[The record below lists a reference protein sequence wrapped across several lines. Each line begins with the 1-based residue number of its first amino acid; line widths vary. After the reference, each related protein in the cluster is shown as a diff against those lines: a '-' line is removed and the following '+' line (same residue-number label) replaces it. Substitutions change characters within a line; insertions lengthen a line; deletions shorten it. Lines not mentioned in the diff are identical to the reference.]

1 MRLRAILKSALVL
14 IGASIFLAYLIV
26 SNYHFNELKPR
37 ISKAVSDLTGR
48 ELTLGGN
55 IQFKVGFRPVLAV
68 EDVRFQ
74 NASWGSRPDLAR
86 IKRFEL
92 EVALL
97 PLILGDI
104 DVRRFILVEPDILL
118 EKDHSGRWNI
128 GLKGKKREASAE
140 VKAGEVGNKWELPVF
155 GLNRLQIRK
164 GRLVYKDGESAKTH
178 IFTLESVSADATGP
192 DSPVAL
198 ALTAGHRGKSFEVAG
213 TLGPLSSFVDPN
225 KAWPLNL
232 LAKTGGATVRV
243 EGVIKDVFNAKG
255 FSFNVRTEGKSTAEI
270 TDLLHMTNVPD
281 LRPFK
286 VTGKV
291 ADPNGK
297 LTIDKLNAE
306 MGHEAMAKMEV
317 LGLIQDP
324 LAKRGFDLKIAIVG
338 KDLPTLE
345 KLLRRPLRLNGPF
358 HASGRLTDPDGRW
371 AVKDFNLQM
380 GSLKTAKLRLTGTV
394 NNLLA
399 HSGFDLEFHAQGK
412 DLASLEKLLKQPLP
426 LKGPYK
432 ISGRVNDLGH
442 KTFKF
447 SDFEGSLRNSDLS
460 GSLEISL
467 ARKRPRLT
475 AVLSSRELDLRP
487 FLPKKKGKGGKAR
500 RSVET
505 TARRKVF
512 SSDKLTL
519 DSLKRANVAIK
530 INTKRVLLPRL
541 ALRDFNAQVD
551 LEDGHLRVKEIR
563 SFAGGGTLKGRF
575 DVRPWRKG
583 AAVAAALKIEKL
595 DLGRMLKDLKITEE
609 FTGKVDVDMNIH
621 GRGRSVAG
629 LMAGLNGKITVV
641 MENGRIH
648 NRYIDMLGADV
659 SSTLG
664 KLLDASDEEANHTE
678 LNCFVCRFDIKD
690 GLADSTV
697 LVVDTD
703 ATSLIGDGDVDLKTE
718 KLDVKI
724 KPLPKRGIGI
734 SGVGKIT
741 LSISEFARPVKLGGT
756 LKNPA
761 FVIDASQTAITMGK
775 AFGGMLL
782 LGPLGFGAAL
792 VSGWAG
798 SDNPCPAAITLA
810 EKGPERSKPKKLR
823 EEILVKDEPEEDF
836 FQREKTT
843 VKGDGGPP
851 K

>member
-37 ISKAVSDLTGR
+37 ISKAVLDLTGR

-74 NASWGSRPDLAR
+74 NASWGSRPHLAR

-97 PLILGDI
+97 PLIHGDI

-118 EKDHSGRWNI
+118 ERDPSGRWNI
-128 GLKGKKREASAE
+128 GLKGERREATPE
-140 VKAGEVGNKWELPVF
+140 VKEGEVAHKWGLPIF
-155 GLNRLQIRK
+155 GLNRLEIRK

-178 IFTLESVSADATGP
+178 ILTLESVSAAATSP

-198 ALTAGHRGKSFEVAG
+198 ALTGAHRGRTFEVSG

-232 LAKTGGATVRV
+232 LAKTGGSTVRV
-243 EGVIKDVFNAKG
+243 DGVIKDVLNIKG
-255 FSFNVRTEGKSTAEI
+255 FSFTVGTEGESTAEI
-270 TDLLHMTNVPD
+270 TDLLPVSNVPD

-291 ADPNGK
+291 ADPEGK
-297 LTIDKLNAE
+297 LRIDKLNAE
-306 MGHEAMAKMEV
+306 MGTEEMAKMEV
-317 LGLIQDP
+317 LGLIKDP
-324 LAKRGFDLKIAIVG
+324 LAKRGFDLRIAITG
-338 KDLPTLE
+338 RDLPTVE
-345 KLLRRPLRLNGPF
+345 KLLRRPLHLKGPF

-371 AVKDFNLQM
+371 AVENFNLQM

-399 HSGFDLEFHAQGK
+399 SSGFDLKFHVQGK
-412 DLASLEKLLKQPLP
+412 DLASLEKLLGQPLP
-426 LKGPYK
+426 LKGPFK
-432 ISGRVNDLGH
+432 VSGQVNDFGH

-447 SDFEGSLRNSDLS
+447 SDLEGSLRNSDLS

-467 ARKRPRLT
+467 AQKRPRLN
-475 AVLSSRELDLRP
+475 AVLSSQKLDLRP

-500 RSVET
+500 KSVEA

-512 SSDKLTL
+512 PSEKFSL
-519 DSLKRANVAIK
+519 DTLKRADVEIK
-530 INTKRVLLPRL
+530 IETKRFLLPRL

-551 LEDGHLRVKEIR
+551 LENGRLRVEEIR
-563 SFAGGGTLKGRF
+563 STAGGGTVKGRL

-583 AAVAAALKIEKL
+583 AAVAAALKIDNL
-595 DLGRMLKDLKITEE
+595 DLGRMLQDLKITEVL
-609 FTGKVDVDMNIH
+609 TGKVDVDMNIRA
-621 GRGRSVAG
+621 RGRSVAG
-629 LMAGLNGKITVV
+629 LMAGLNGRITVV
-641 MENGRIH
+641 MENGKIL
-648 NRYIDMLGADV
+648 NRYIDMLGGDV

-697 LVVDTD
+697 LVLDTH
-703 ATSLIGDGDVDLKTE
+703 ATSLIGDGDVDLRTE
-718 KLDVKI
+718 KLDVKL

-741 LSISEFARPVKLGGT
+741 LSIGELAKPVKLGGT

-761 FVIDASQTAITMGK
+761 LAADPSQTAITIGK

-792 VSGWAG
+792 VSGRGG
-798 SDNPCPAAITLA
+798 SDNPCPAAIALA
-810 EKGPERSKPKKLR
+810 EKGPKSAGTKKLGAQHLVR
-823 EEILVKDEPEEDF
+823 EEPEEEF
-836 FQREKTT
+836 FQREKRAG
-843 VKGDGGPP
+843 KGGGGPS